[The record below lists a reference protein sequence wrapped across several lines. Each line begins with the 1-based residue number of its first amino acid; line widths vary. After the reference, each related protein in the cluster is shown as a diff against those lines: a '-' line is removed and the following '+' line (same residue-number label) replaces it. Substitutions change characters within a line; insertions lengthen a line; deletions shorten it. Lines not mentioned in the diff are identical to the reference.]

1 MAVGGAESGCLQ
13 AEPGALSLVSPSR
26 LLFPHCKMVVTVAL
40 RVIKAAVRCLTVN
53 PVVLQAPIQ
62 GSHSPTAAG
71 NINGDDPQ
79 RIPQG
84 PAPHPERH
92 WITQG
97 YCHFQEVADAGI
109 RVPILFF
116 TWDMWALGLLKVSGE
131 DSVITCLRG
140 QLLRVLNHVI
150 LTSSQAGEFPAL
162 ASTELLPA
170 ALPPRALKL

>member
-97 YCHFQEVADAGI
+97 YCHFQEVADIPKTSGAGYKEPEVKFINLSLELRCSRI
-109 RVPILFF
+109 R
-116 TWDMWALGLLKVSGE
+116 LKCACWSFSFG
-131 DSVITCLRG
+131 
-140 QLLRVLNHVI
+140 N
-150 LTSSQAGEFPAL
+150 
-162 ASTELLPA
+162 
-170 ALPPRALKL
+170 